1 MKNIFTIYL
10 ESDEICGNIKDA
22 GQCSKAGEKVSK
34 TIWQSSI
41 LWPRAQKK
49 IKKTRWQNPQKD
61 LFLKPWKHY

>member
-49 IKKTRWQNPQKD
+49 IKKTR
-61 LFLKPWKHY
+61 